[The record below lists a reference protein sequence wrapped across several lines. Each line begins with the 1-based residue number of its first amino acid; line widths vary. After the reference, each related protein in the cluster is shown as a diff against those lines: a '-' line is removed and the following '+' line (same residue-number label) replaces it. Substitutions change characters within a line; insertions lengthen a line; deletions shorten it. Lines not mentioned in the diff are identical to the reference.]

1 MKPPRFTYH
10 DPTQLPEALELLA
23 QLGADSKVLAGGQ
36 SLIPLLNMRMAH
48 PEHLID
54 LNRIHELAYLSER
67 DGGIAI
73 GAMTRHR
80 TVERSTLIRK
90 RLPLLAQAVGQ
101 IGHVQIRTRG
111 TIGGSVAHADP
122 AAELPAVLA
131 AFDGHVTLTGPSG
144 IRQVGPE
151 DFFITYLTTSAAPD
165 ELLTEVWFPAPPPRT
180 GQTWLE
186 LARRHGDYALVG
198 LGASLTLADDGTIA
212 DTRLALT
219 GVGPTPVR
227 ARSAEARLRGERPGA
242 AVFGEAGRLVAQEV
256 EPDSDIHAS
265 ADYRRHVAGIL
276 TLRALEAAAQQ
287 LTGAATA

>member
-23 QLGADSKVLAGGQ
+23 KLGPDAKVLAGGQ

-54 LNRIHELAYLSER
+54 LNRIQELAYLSER

-80 TVERSTLIRK
+80 TVERSTLIRQ

-131 AFDGHVTLTGPSG
+131 AFDGHVTLTGPGG

-165 ELLTEVWFPAPPPRT
+165 ELLTEVWVPAPPPRT
-180 GQTWLE
+180 GQTGLE
-186 LARRHGDYALVG
+186 PRRRH
-198 LGASLTLADDGTIA
+198 
-212 DTRLALT
+212 
-219 GVGPTPVR
+219 
-227 ARSAEARLRGERPGA
+227 
-242 AVFGEAGRLVAQEV
+242 
-256 EPDSDIHAS
+256 
-265 ADYRRHVAGIL
+265 
-276 TLRALEAAAQQ
+276 
-287 LTGAATA
+287 